1 MISLLFLSYCMKTAL
16 EDGCV
21 QVNEVPPALED
32 GCVQVNEVPP
42 SFNLLIYGAFFPW
55 KVHIQLPQQT

>member
-1 MISLLFLSYCMKTAL
+1 MISLLFLIYCMKT
-16 EDGCV
+16 
-21 QVNEVPPALED
+21 ALED